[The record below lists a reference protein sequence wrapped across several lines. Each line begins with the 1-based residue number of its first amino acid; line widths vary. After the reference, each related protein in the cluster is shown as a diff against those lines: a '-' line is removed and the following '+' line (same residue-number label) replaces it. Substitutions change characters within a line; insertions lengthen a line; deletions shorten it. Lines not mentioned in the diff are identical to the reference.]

1 MRKNQKLLDDVKKAV
16 EESQSGSS
24 LHNRAGLTQYLGH
37 LLRQGSG
44 DHTVQI
50 QLGADQVVETLC
62 GGGKPSTCLPK
73 LSQPSFRHQLN
84 AMKREQFPCMLEVT
98 KNASQMAIGQLGVA
112 CKNFWAGRAKYPK
125 YRKTGGPDCFPLTRE
140 LGLADNAPIPK
151 STRLPVT
158 ENAKKVIAKLS
169 SLHACIANIRQDAC
183 RQFTSNLTRR
193 FHSIVIKDLHGEGIL
208 KSHPLAWSIADGS
221 VFEFWRQL
229 EYKAEWWGWP
239 IAGLRPAI
247 PLWLVGGVRRKFRW
261 LFDSG
266 PAWTVEAS
274 RTGR

>member
-1 MRKNQKLLDDVKKAV
+1 MR
-16 EESQSGSS
+16 
-24 LHNRAGLTQYLGH
+24 
-37 LLRQGSG
+37 
-44 DHTVQI
+44 
-50 QLGADQVVETLC
+50 

-151 STRLPVT
+151 STRLPAT
-158 ENAKKVIAKLS
+158 ENAKKVIAKMS
-169 SLHACIANIRQDAC
+169 SLHACITNIRQDAC

-193 FHSIVIKDLHGEGIL
+193 FHSIVIKELNGRRIL
-208 KSHPLAWSIADGS
+208 KSHPLARSIADGS

-229 EYKAEWWGWP
+229 EYKAEWCVGLMGVTDRWFASSNTSLAWWEGSEENTADCSPVDLPGLWKPPGLGGECDQQSPGVWLGSIGGSMASAVRCEVWGKESS
-239 IAGLRPAI
+239 G
-247 PLWLVGGVRRKFRW
+247 RRRHKK
-261 LFDSG
+261 
-266 PAWTVEAS
+266 AV
-274 RTGR
+274 